1 MRYRLVFAHG
11 AGRAGVDAWPEQAA
25 LAEEAVFVTFPGYGA
40 EPAAPTDINSWVKRL
55 LTASADPVHLIA
67 HSYGAIPAA
76 MAAERRPGWCRSM
89 VLFEP
94 ALYAVAR
101 GSASVEQHIDR
112 LTPVM
117 TEARSLGAATFWRLW
132 MTALTGTEPEPAR
145 SPAQLAAAERFRL
158 LAPPWSCQVPTAVFS
173 RVQTLVVTA
182 GWNQEYED
190 IAEALA
196 RLGAEHRLLPGKG
209 HRLVDDSAATRLIS
223 DWATAHDSRI

>member
-25 LAEEAVFVTFPGYGA
+25 LAGEAVFVTFPGYGA
-40 EPAAPTDINSWVKRL
+40 EPPAATDINSWVDRL

-94 ALYAVAR
+94 ALYALAR
-101 GSASVEQHIDR
+101 GSASVERHIER

-117 TEARSLGAATFWRLW
+117 TEAGSLDAAAFWRRW
-132 MTALTGTEPEPAR
+132 MTALTGTQPEPAGTT
-145 SPAQLAAAERFRL
+145 AQLAAAERFRL
-158 LAPPWSCQVPTAVFS
+158 LAPPWSFQVPTAVFAL
-173 RVQTLVVTA
+173 VPTLVVTA
-182 GWNQEYED
+182 GWNQEFEE
-190 IAEALA
+190 IAQALA
-196 RLGAEHRLLPGKG
+196 RFGAEHRLLPGKG